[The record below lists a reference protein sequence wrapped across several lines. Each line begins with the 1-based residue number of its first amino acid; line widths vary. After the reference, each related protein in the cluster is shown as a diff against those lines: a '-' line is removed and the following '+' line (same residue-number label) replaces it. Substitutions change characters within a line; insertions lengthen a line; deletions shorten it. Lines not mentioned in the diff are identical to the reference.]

1 MKTLF
6 IGGTG
11 IISSACSSLAIEKG
25 MELYHLNRGKTKSI
39 RHIEGVKQI
48 EADIR
53 NIELVEQALKD
64 YNFDVVVD
72 FLCFTPEQMLDS
84 INLFKGRCKQFVFIS
99 SASAYEKPPQQL
111 PIAEYTSL
119 NNPYWQYSQ
128 DKKACEKLLKK
139 STENIDLSYT
149 IVRPSHTYDK
159 TLIPLI
165 GGYTTLHRMIQGKP
179 VVIHGDG
186 SSVWT
191 MTHHRDFAVGLI
203 GLLGNSMA
211 YNQTFH
217 ITSDEYLSWYNIYRL
232 MAKNLG
238 VELKAVYIPSI
249 VMADYNKKIGE
260 TLLGDKM
267 HSMIFDN
274 SKIKSVVPNFNCS
287 VSFEEGVKEIIS
299 FYKSHPEFQKVDKE
313 LDAIFD
319 QMIADYV

>member
-99 SASAYEKPPQQL
+99 SASAYEKPPHQL
-111 PIAEYTSL
+111 PIAEYTPL

-191 MTHHRDFAVGLI
+191 MTHHRDFAV
-203 GLLGNSMA
+203 
-211 YNQTFH
+211 
-217 ITSDEYLSWYNIYRL
+217 
-232 MAKNLG
+232 
-238 VELKAVYIPSI
+238 
-249 VMADYNKKIGE
+249 
-260 TLLGDKM
+260 
-267 HSMIFDN
+267 
-274 SKIKSVVPNFNCS
+274 
-287 VSFEEGVKEIIS
+287 
-299 FYKSHPEFQKVDKE
+299 
-313 LDAIFD
+313 
-319 QMIADYV
+319 